1 MILDRNTV
9 LLEGKITRT
18 SRFGKVSEEEN
29 QLAKLSRTC
38 DIQSFLDQVLGMLL
52 RLDNLIGMMSFPQ
65 NIDRIYQMAAIF
77 GSKHRHYRSLARG
90 FA

>member
-1 MILDRNTV
+1 MVLDRNTV

-38 DIQSFLDQVLGMLL
+38 DIQDEMTKMSEQV
-52 RLDNLIGMMSFPQ
+52 R
-65 NIDRIYQMAAIF
+65 
-77 GSKHRHYRSLARG
+77 
-90 FA
+90 